1 MPGAI
6 ISTMDNEKQEQIIS
20 SLVESLLTIRNKNI
34 DKLNDEEQEKAHR
47 DDDHDKEVLGIMV
60 RDLFV
65 KKGYSINDIIEYSS
79 ASFYCYPALDE
90 DSAIKIMDRIAT
102 KYRT

>member
-1 MPGAI
+1 
-6 ISTMDNEKQEQIIS
+6 MDNEKQEQIIAG
-20 SLVESLLTIRNKNI
+20 LVGSLLTIRNKNI

-47 DDDHDKEVLGIMV
+47 DDDYDKEVLYKMV
-60 RDLFV
+60 YDLLV
-65 KKGYSINDIIEYSS
+65 NKGHSINEIIEYSS

-90 DSAIKIMDRIAT
+90 DSAIKIMDRIAA